1 MGASVVPLTVISNGS
16 SSSPLKQMTSP
27 GCGSSV
33 SPRHSGAAGAPV
45 TASPLQPEVG
55 EVPAEQ
61 PARTSAAATTA
72 TLIRIFNVHFSFI
85 RRVCPDPEGT
95 KGPL

>member
-1 MGASVVPLTVISNGS
+1 MGASAVPLTVISNGS
-16 SSSPLKQMTSP
+16 SGSPLKQMMSP
-27 GCGSSV
+27 GCGSSA

-72 TLIRIFNVHFSFI
+72 TLIRIFNVHFSFV
-85 RRVCPDPEGT
+85 RRVSPDPEGT
-95 KGPL
+95 KAPL